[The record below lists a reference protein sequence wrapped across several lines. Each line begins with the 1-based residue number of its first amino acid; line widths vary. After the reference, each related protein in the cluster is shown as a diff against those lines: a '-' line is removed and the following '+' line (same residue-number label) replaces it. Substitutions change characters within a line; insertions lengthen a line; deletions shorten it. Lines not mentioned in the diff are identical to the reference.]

1 MSGGSSGEE
10 KRINQGQGSV
20 DFEATGETNESGG
33 SSHEEKRINQGKGS
47 VEFETQGASNSDEEE
62 ILFKGRG
69 VVEFE
74 VKGETND
81 SGGSSHEEKRITQG
95 KGSIEFEAKVKPSQA
110 AVPMRNSGSIKA
122 QGQLN
127 LKLQV
132 KPVSQVAAHMK
143 KTGVFQGPGA
153 VEYFCMQCLK
163 KLDRKGT
170 NDKKWRYSCRP
181 CGLFWSGPVGTPAV
195 PTGSGQKSPQ

>member
-1 MSGGSSGEE
+1 MKSMSGGSSGEE

-20 DFEATGETNESGG
+20 DFDATGETNESGG

-47 VEFETQGASNSDEEE
+47 VEFETQGASNSYEEE

-74 VKGETND
+74 
-81 SGGSSHEEKRITQG
+81 
-95 KGSIEFEAKVKPSQA
+95 AKVKPSQA
-110 AVPMRNSGSIKA
+110 AVHMRNSGSIEA
-122 QGQLN
+122 NGQLN

-132 KPVSQVAAHMK
+132 KPVSQVAAHLK
-143 KTGVFQGPGA
+143 KTGVFQGPGV